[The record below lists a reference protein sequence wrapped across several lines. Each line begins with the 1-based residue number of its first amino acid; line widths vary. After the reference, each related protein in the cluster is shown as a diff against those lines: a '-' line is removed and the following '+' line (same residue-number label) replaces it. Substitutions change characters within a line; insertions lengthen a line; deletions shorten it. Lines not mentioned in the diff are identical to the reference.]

1 MFILTSSLVLMSIV
15 SCACVG
21 VVVVV
26 ALSVVRLFLF
36 VAFILVFGVVD
47 AILLLEF
54 ILAWRAI
61 GTFLKAL
68 RQFFSVE
75 V

>member
-1 MFILTSSLVLMSIV
+1 MFILASSQVLTSIV

-26 ALSVVRLFLF
+26 ALSVVRLLCLLRSFLF
-36 VAFILVFGVVD
+36 FGVVD
-47 AILLLEF
+47 AILLVEF

-68 RQFFSVE
+68 THLFLVK

>member
-1 MFILTSSLVLMSIV
+1 M
-15 SCACVG
+15 
-21 VVVVV
+21 
-26 ALSVVRLFLF
+26 F

-47 AILLLEF
+47 TILLLEF